1 MPHYKASVAQMGTAI
16 IPIKSIML
24 ELGFDVIMPPPVS
37 KETLMLGST
46 HTPEFACLPL
56 KVNVGSY
63 LQILPQEPEVIFM
76 VGGVGP
82 CRFGLYGEVQKE
94 ILHSLGYDLEF
105 VVLEPPKEHLWEV
118 VEIFVRFLGDGS
130 WRRLPHA
137 LYIGY
142 KKLMALEKID
152 KMVLALAPYLNS
164 QWRQALWEEKK
175 AFVRKID
182 NAAGAAQIDR
192 VVRETVEK
200 IESFPGEDPEEIFRL
215 MITGE
220 FFMVLE
226 PGVNF
231 YLEEY
236 LSLAGIEVDRTVY
249 FWDWFKKAV
258 FLSMLRVNWQ
268 KKYLDLARPYLSRFV
283 GGHAVE
289 SVAHTVEAFHKGYDG
304 IIHLAPFGCMPE
316 VIAMSLIRQ
325 FSREKRFPALS
336 LLLDEHA
343 SNTGVLTRVEAF
355 VDLIKNRKLY
365 ERQGRKGDK
374 NHAEA
379 LLRH

>member
-1 MPHYKASVAQMGTAI
+1 MPRYKASVAQLGTAI

-37 KETLMLGST
+37 KETLMLGSS

-105 VVLEPPKEHLWEV
+105 VVLEPPKEHLSEV
-118 VEIFVRFLGDGS
+118 IDIFVRFLGDGT
-130 WRRLPHA
+130 WRRLPRA

-142 KKLMALEKID
+142 KKLIALEKID
-152 KMVLALAPYLNS
+152 KKVLALAPHLNAI
-164 QWRQALWEEKK
+164 WRQKLWEEKE

-182 NAAGAAQIDR
+182 NAAGAARVDR
-192 VVRETVEK
+192 IVRETMAK
-200 IESFPGEDPEEIFRL
+200 IDSFPREEPEEIFRL

-231 YLEEY
+231 HLEKY
-236 LSLAGIEVDRTVY
+236 LSLAGIEVDRTIF

-268 KKYLDLARPYLSRFV
+268 KEYLDLARPYLSRFV

-289 SVAHTVEAFHKGYDG
+289 SVAHTMEAFNKGYDG
-304 IIHLAPFGCMPE
+304 LIHLAPFGCMPE
-316 VIAMSLIRQ
+316 VTAMSLIRQ
-325 FSREKRFPALS
+325 IGREKRFPTLS

-343 SNTGVLTRVEAF
+343 SGTGVITRVEAF
-355 VDLIKNRKLY
+355 VDLVKNRKLY
-365 ERQGRKGDK
+365 ERQGRGGQKVC
-374 NHAEA
+374 
-379 LLRH
+379 RSSF

>member
-1 MPHYKASVAQMGTAI
+1 MPRYKASVAQLGTAI

-37 KETLMLGST
+37 KETLMLGSS

-105 VVLEPPKEHLWEV
+105 VVLEPPKEHLREV
-118 VEIFVRFLGDGS
+118 IDLFVRFLGDGA
-130 WRRLPHA
+130 WRRLPQA

-142 KKLMALEKID
+142 KKLMAIEKIE
-152 KMVLALAPYLNS
+152 KKVLALAPYLDAK
-164 QWRQALWEEKK
+164 WRQQLWKEKK

-182 NAAGAAQIDR
+182 YTTGAAQVDR
-192 VVRETVEK
+192 IVRETVAK
-200 IESFPGEDPEEIFRL
+200 IGSFPREEPEEIFRL

-231 YLEEY
+231 HLEEY
-236 LSLAGIEVDRTVY
+236 LSLAGIEVERTIF

-289 SVAHTVEAFHKGYDG
+289 SVAHTVEACHKGYDG
-304 IIHLAPFGCMPE
+304 LIHLAPFGCMPE
-316 VIAMSLIRQ
+316 VTAMSLIQ
-325 FSREKRFPALS
+325 QISREKRFPTLS
-336 LLLDEHA
+336 LLLDEHT
-343 SNTGVLTRVEAF
+343 SGTGVYTRVEAF
-355 VDLIKNRKLY
+355 VDLIKNRKLH
-365 ERQGRKGDK
+365 EGRRLQGG
-374 NHAEA
+374 
-379 LLRH
+379 